1 MEQKRSIMSGTSS
14 RWFIWVLFLL
24 TFLFIGLYAAAIKF
38 MHPEEAM
45 GTGQWVPWGLLIST
59 YVFFVVSSTGLC
71 FVTSF
76 GHVFGYKMYDI
87 IGARG
92 VFLAIITIVSGF
104 TAIIAELES
113 PIRML
118 YYMISPNLLSP
129 MWWMGLLYGIY
140 LAFMIGEFIFL
151 AILKNHDIAKLLGA
165 GGVISAITAHS
176 TLGAVFGL
184 SLARPLWYGPYYPI
198 YFILSALV
206 SGSALLLFVVITT
219 YRVKGK
225 KIEKDME
232 KTLFH
237 LSKLLTF
244 FLTVN
249 VFFYAWKI
257 IVAIYGHMP
266 GKYEG
271 VMTLLNGPLSVG
283 FWVFEV
289 FLGIMVPFVLLLYPG
304 KTLNRIAIASFL
316 IVSGIFALRFDFVV
330 AGQLFPVLGGTNY
343 AVYFPSQVEI
353 LIVIGGMALC
363 ALMYT
368 LGDKFLPLNGGH
380 GEHEKVEE

>member
-1 MEQKRSIMSGTSS
+1 MEQKKSIMSGTSS

-24 TFLFIGLYAAAIKF
+24 TLISIGFYAAIVKF

-45 GTGQWVPWGLLIST
+45 GTGQWVPWGILIST

-87 IGARG
+87 IGSRG
-92 VFLAIITIVSGF
+92 VFLAVITIMSGF

-113 PIRML
+113 PWRMF

-151 AILKNHDIAKLLGA
+151 AIIKNHDIAKLLGA
-165 GGVISAITAHS
+165 GGVTSALTAHS
-176 TLGAVFGL
+176 TLGGVFGL

-219 YRVKGK
+219 YRVKGE
-225 KIEKDME
+225 KIEKELE

-237 LSKLLTF
+237 LSKLLVF

-249 VFFYAWKI
+249 VFFYTWKM
-257 IVAIYGHMP
+257 IVAIYGRMP

-271 VMTLLNGPLSVG
+271 AMTLLNGPLSIG

-289 FLGIMVPFVLLLYPG
+289 FLGIMVPLALLLYPG
-304 KTLNRIAIASFL
+304 RTLNRIAIASFL
-316 IVSGIFALRFDFVV
+316 IVSGIFALRFDFVA
-330 AGQLFPVLGGTNY
+330 AGQLHPVLGGAEL

-353 LIVIGGMALC
+353 LIVLGGFALC

-368 LGDKFLPLNGGH
+368 LGDKFLPLNSGGH
-380 GEHEKVEE
+380 GEEE

>member
-1 MEQKRSIMSGTSS
+1 MAISGTSS
-14 RWFIWVLFLL
+14 RWYIWVLFLL
-24 TFLFIGLYAAAIKF
+24 LLVSIGLYAAVIKF
-38 MHPEEAM
+38 QHPEEAM

-76 GHVFGYKMYDI
+76 GHVFGYKMYDL
-87 IGARG
+87 IGTRG
-92 VFLAIITIVSGF
+92 VFLAIITIMSGF

-113 PIRML
+113 PWRML

-140 LAFMIGEFIFL
+140 LVFMIGEFIFL
-151 AILKNHDIAKLLGA
+151 AIIKNHNIARLLGA
-165 GGVISAITAHS
+165 GGVTSALTAHS
-176 TLGAVFGL
+176 TLGGVFGL

-219 YRVKGK
+219 YRVKK
-225 KIEKDME
+225 QEIPEDMTE
-232 KTLFH
+232 LLFH
-237 LSKLLTF
+237 LSKLLIF
-244 FLTVN
+244 FLAVN
-249 VFFYAWKI
+249 VFFYTWKI
-257 IVAIYGHMP
+257 IVAVYAHIP

-271 VMTLLNGPLSVG
+271 VMTLLNGPLSMG

-289 FLGIMVPFVLLLYPG
+289 FLGIMVPFALLLYPG
-304 KTLNRIAIASFL
+304 RTLNRIAIASFL
-316 IVSGIFALRFDFVV
+316 IVSGIFALRFDFVS
-330 AGQLFPVLGGTNY
+330 AGQLYPVLGGSHY

-353 LIVIGGMALC
+353 LIVLGGIALC

-380 GEHEKVEE
+380 GEHEEVEE